1 MRPLQP
7 NIAQAKVLTYLQV
20 TNRVVTGKINYA
32 KKLLKVLYFAGV
44 LSNRSMTDV
53 LLLR

>member
-7 NIAQAKVLTYLQV
+7 NVAQAKVLTYLKV
-20 TNRVVTGKINYA
+20 TNRAVTGKINYA
-32 KKLLKVLYFAGV
+32 KKLLNFAGV